1 MPKEVIEGA
10 GLLCG
15 LVIDT
20 DAPDDPP
27 VRRFPLDL
35 QAHQRVLDLIEAGAK
50 QEAALA
56 AEERAREVNDEL
68 EAVLRPYLKN
78 EIAAEMDSGG
88 SPEQRRKDFSRLRAT
103 CEKWNLPL
111 NLPHEPAPWAGVAAL
126 LIEESQRGIEAATR
140 LKNSISFSHRS
151 LNLPDPTSDHFI
163 NAILRSI
170 RNWKDPAPAEATVAD

>member
-1 MPKEVIEGA
+1 MPKEIVEGA
-10 GLLCG
+10 GLLSG

-27 VRRFPLDL
+27 VRRSPPDP
-35 QAHQRVLDLIEAGAK
+35 QAHQRVLDLIEAGAR

-56 AEERAREVNDEL
+56 VEERARAVNDEL
-68 EAVLRPYLKN
+68 EAVIRPYLKD

-88 SPEQRRKDFSRLRAT
+88 SPEQRREDFARLRAV
-103 CEKWNLPL
+103 CERWNLPL

-126 LIEESQRGIEAATR
+126 LIEEGQRGIEAATR
-140 LKNSISFSHRS
+140 LRDSVRFSHRS
-151 LNLPDPTSDHFI
+151 MNLPDPTSDHVI

-170 RNWKDPAPAEATVAD
+170 GKETNLAPAE